1 MVNRRVCAVA
11 LVVTAVIHLA
21 VVPEHAHEWLAA
33 AVFFVGLAVAEV
45 ALACAVLARANR
57 NVLLIGSVISL
68 ASAALWV
75 ASRTV
80 GLPLGPEVFSPEA
93 VAAPDLFAT
102 ALEIFVAAAFIR
114 LAAPTPSVG
123 VSAHAYQ

>member
-1 MVNRRVCAVA
+1 MVSRRTCAVA
-11 LVVTAVIHLA
+11 LLVTAAIHLA

-33 AVFFVGLAVAEV
+33 AVFFVVLALAEV
-45 ALACAVLARANR
+45 ALAGAVLASANR
-57 NVLLIGSVISL
+57 HVLLIGSVISI
-68 ASAALWV
+68 ASAALWA

-80 GLPLGPEVFSPEA
+80 GLPLGPEAFSPEA

-102 ALEIFVAAAFIR
+102 ALEIFVAGAFMR
-114 LAAPTPSVG
+114 LAALTPSVG

>member
-1 MVNRRVCAVA
+1 MVSRRTCAVA
-11 LVVTAVIHLA
+11 LLITAAIHLA
-21 VVPEHAHEWLAA
+21 VVPEHSHEWLAA
-33 AVFFVGLAVAEV
+33 AVFFVGLALAEV
-45 ALACAVLARANR
+45 ALAYAVFASANR
-57 NVLLIGSVISL
+57 HVLLIGSVISI

-80 GLPLGPEVFSPEA
+80 GLPLGPEA

-102 ALEIFVAAAFIR
+102 ALEIFAAAAFIR
-114 LAAPTPSVG
+114 LAARTPSVG